1 MATNPRICTLVLWGA
16 LSFGCDDSSSAADP
30 ARGAPV
36 DLGSRPSIGDVG
48 PEAPDAPVLDLLDV
62 GPAAGDAGPGAD
74 AAPPRTDAAP
84 PNAQGCT
91 SVDVLVVLDS
101 SGSMVDNQVSVAA
114 SVPGFIQKLRERLSF
129 SRSYHL
135 GLTTTS
141 DYPWNAPGCTA
152 IGDLITQTGGPEALG
167 EVCTP
172 FADGQRFLTER
183 EPDLVDSFDCIAR
196 VGAGGADDERMMR
209 AMLDAVSP
217 EKNAPGGCNEGFL
230 RQDSLLVL
238 ILLTDEDDVPDVC
251 DVDGVCETYGS
262 GGDKQAW
269 YDELVAARGGSAE
282 GIVVISI
289 LGRRGDNACGA
300 VPAAK
305 LIGFTGL
312 FGENG
317 YLGDIC
323 AEQYDTVFDEALPV
337 VVDACSKR

>member
-1 MATNPRICTLVLWGA
+1 MTLSPGRRA
-16 LSFGCDDSSSAADP
+16 LALLAVMGFGCDDTSSSDGGGP
-30 ARGAPV
+30 AVAL
-36 DLGSRPSIGDVG
+36 DLGMRPTVGDVG
-48 PEAPDAPVLDLLDV
+48 PDAPDVPPLALLDF
-62 GPAAGDAGPGAD
+62 GAPRGDAGPGAD
-74 AAPPRTDAAP
+74 AVPPGTDAAP

-152 IGDLITQTGGPEALG
+152 IGDLVTQTGGPEALG

-217 EKNAPGGCNEGFL
+217 EKNGPGGCNEGFL
-230 RQDSLLVL
+230 RPDSLLVL
-238 ILLTDEDDVPDVC
+238 ILLTDEDDVPDLC
-251 DVDGVCETYGS
+251 DGDGVCQTYGS

-269 YDELVAARGGSAE
+269 YDELVAARGGTAE

>member
-1 MATNPRICTLVLWGA
+1 
-16 LSFGCDDSSSAADP
+16 
-30 ARGAPV
+30 
-36 DLGSRPSIGDVG
+36 
-48 PEAPDAPVLDLLDV
+48 
-62 GPAAGDAGPGAD
+62 
-74 AAPPRTDAAP
+74 
-84 PNAQGCT
+84 
-91 SVDVLVVLDS
+91 VLDS

-129 SRSYHL
+129 SRSDQL

-141 DYPWNAPGCTA
+141 DYRWNAPGCTA

-196 VGAGGADDERMMR
+196 VGADGDDDERMMR

-217 EKNAPGGCNEGFL
+217 AKNGPGGCNDGLL

-323 AEQYDTVFDEALPV
+323 AEQYDTIFDEALPV